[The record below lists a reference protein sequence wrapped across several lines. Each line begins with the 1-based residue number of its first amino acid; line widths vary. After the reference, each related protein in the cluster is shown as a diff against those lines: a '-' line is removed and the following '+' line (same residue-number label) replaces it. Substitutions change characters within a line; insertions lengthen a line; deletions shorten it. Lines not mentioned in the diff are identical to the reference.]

1 MNVAFEVRANV
12 AIRIIVEGVELEPHP
27 LLTMDA
33 NGTRRKAWQSI
44 ASAALQEFA
53 PSSPRLTPPPP
64 SAGQAKRKYRKRR
77 PAEVPAD
84 GRVINAAEAI
94 QSQLDRQERKRAK
107 WRMAAAVKRQR
118 ELAAKT
124 ANGEAGRRTPAFKP
138 ATCVHCGKEFI
149 RGGPRQVLCKRKPC
163 QGWKRKQVAQ
173 ARREQKTSATSAQ
186 ENA

>member
-1 MNVAFEVRANV
+1 MNRHRNEKESGQMINGVAFEVRANV

-44 ASAALQEFA
+44 ASAAINEMMPA
-53 PSSPRLTPPPP
+53 PRSALAPP
-64 SAGQAKRKYRKRR
+64 KTN
-77 PAEVPAD
+77 
-84 GRVINAAEAI
+84 VINAADAIEA
-94 QSQLDRQERKRAK
+94 QLERRRARQRKAYRK
-107 WRMAAAVKRQR
+107 KRQQ
-118 ELAAKT
+118 EVATPET
-124 ANGEAGRRTPAFKP
+124 AQRVIQFKP

-163 QGWKRKQVAQ
+163 QVWKRKQLAQ
-173 ARREQKTSATSAQ
+173 VKHERKTSAQ